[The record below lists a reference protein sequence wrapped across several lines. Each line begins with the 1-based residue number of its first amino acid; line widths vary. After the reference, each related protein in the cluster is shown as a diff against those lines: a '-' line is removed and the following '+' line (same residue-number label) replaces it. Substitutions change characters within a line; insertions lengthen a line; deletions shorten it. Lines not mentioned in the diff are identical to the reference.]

1 MRFLLKIHMP
11 VEKGNRALRD
21 GSLPK
26 IIQNLME
33 KLKPEASYFFAE
45 GGKRTGYI
53 FFSFDNVLE
62 IPVIA
67 EPLFMGLD
75 AELELIPVM
84 NADELK
90 AGIEKASKNF

>member
-11 VEKGNRALRD
+11 VETGNRTVRD

-26 IIQNLME
+26 IIQNFME
-33 KLKPEASYFFAE
+33 KYKPEASYFFAE
-45 GGKRTGYI
+45 GGKRTAYI
-53 FFSFDNVLE
+53 FFSLNDISE

-67 EPLFMGLD
+67 EPLFMGLN
-75 AELELIPVM
+75 AELEIIPVM

-90 AGIEKASKNF
+90 AGLEKASKNF

>member
-11 VEKGNRALRD
+11 VETGNKAIKD

-26 IIQNLME
+26 IIQTTLE

-45 GGKRTGYI
+45 GGLRTAYI
-53 FFSFDNVLE
+53 FFSFNDPSE

-67 EPLFMGLD
+67 EPLFMGLN

-90 AGIEKASKNF
+90 AGLEKASKNF

>member
-11 VEKGNRALRD
+11 VKAGNRALRD
-21 GSLPK
+21 GSLPR
-26 IIQNLME
+26 IVQNLTE
-33 KLKPEASYFFAE
+33 KLKPEASYFFADN
-45 GGKRTGYI
+45 GKRTAYI
-53 FFSFDNVLE
+53 FFSFDNASE

-67 EPLFMGLD
+67 EPLFMGLN

-90 AGIEKASKNF
+90 AGLEKASKNF